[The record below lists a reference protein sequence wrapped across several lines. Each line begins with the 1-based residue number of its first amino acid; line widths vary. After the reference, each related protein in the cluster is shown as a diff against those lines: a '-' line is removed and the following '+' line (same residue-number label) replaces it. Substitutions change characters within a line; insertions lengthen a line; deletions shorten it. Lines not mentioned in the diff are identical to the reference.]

1 MVMDQ
6 GKGADLLHTKLG
18 SNRFDAVSS
27 ILLFLLVI
35 ALSVQGPTLFAIGTM
50 DFTVGHALVGIVGVS
65 SLAWCLCSR
74 EGLQFPPAPIT
85 ALLGL
90 FAVVTCMDVPR
101 FGFGATIFKYVF
113 QYLVLAVSMNLMR
126 LMEPRRAELCIRVSA
141 WIVLAMVLGNAC
153 IHVGAFAEYYA
164 SPWDGHPNYET
175 VFSGGVNLEATW
187 PAMLGVFMAN
197 NRCGWAY
204 LLSAIVFA
212 AGVQSRAGLM
222 LAVGA
227 FVYVVLIKDGVR
239 PSWKRVVSTV
249 FVVLVTAVFTIAGPR
264 ALVMTTGMQP
274 STGDSADVAGGET
287 GSAVSADLQGGAG
300 TGDIEGS
307 SADGDQDSGL
317 PSGLSQGDLIGT
329 PGRKG
334 IWAASLQ
341 VFQDAPF
348 FGHGAGNAMDAVR
361 DLSGYPYRE
370 DNVHNYPLQVLLDF
384 GLVGF
389 AAFAAVV
396 IGFVVSSARCRFIS
410 PFSAFIMLYL
420 VGGMVQFAGGELLAG
435 FAIAGYAAFGS
446 GFESTKS
453 VMRGQIDD

>member
-6 GKGADLLHTKLG
+6 GKGAGLLRNKLG
-18 SNRFDAVSS
+18 SDRFDAVSS

-35 ALSVQGPTLFAIGTM
+35 ALCVQGPTLFAIGTM
-50 DFTVGHALVGIVGVS
+50 DFTVGHALVGIVGGS
-65 SLAWCLCSR
+65 SVAWCLCSR
-74 EGLQFPPAPIT
+74 EGLQLPPTPIT

-90 FAVVTCMDVPR
+90 FAVITCMDVPR

-113 QYLVLAVSMNLMR
+113 QYLVLAVSVNLMM
-126 LMEPRRAELCIRVSA
+126 LMKPRRAELCIRVSA
-141 WIVLAMVLGNAC
+141 WVVLATVLTNAC
-153 IHVGAFAEYYA
+153 IHVGAFTEYYA
-164 SPWDGHPNYET
+164 SPWDGHPNFET

-197 NRCGWAY
+197 NRRGWGY
-204 LLSAIVFA
+204 LLSTIVFA

-227 FVYVVLIKDGVR
+227 FVYVVLIKDGAR
-239 PSWKRVVSTV
+239 PSWKRVVLTA
-249 FVVLVTAVFTIAGPR
+249 FVVLVATAFTIAGPR
-264 ALVMTTGMQP
+264 ALVMTTDMEP
-274 STGDSADVAGGET
+274 SAGDSADLTGGET
-287 GSAVSADLQGGAG
+287 GSAMPADLQGAAG
-300 TGDIEGS
+300 TGNIEES
-307 SADGDQDSGL
+307 FADGDQASGL
-317 PSGLSQGDLIGT
+317 PSGQSQGSLIGT

-334 IWAASLQ
+334 IWAASFQ

-361 DLSGYPYRE
+361 DFSGYPYRE

-384 GLVGF
+384 GLIGF
-389 AAFAAVV
+389 AAFVAVV
-396 IGFVVSSARCRFIS
+396 IEFVISSARSRFIS
-410 PFSAFIMLYL
+410 PFSAFIVLYL
-420 VGGMVQFAGGELLAG
+420 TGGMVQFAGGELLVG

-446 GFESTKS
+446 GFWSTKS